1 MSVSGHSMDRER
13 GVSVAEYGVTPLSHP
28 AFFDSKG
35 NLFVSLQSIL
45 GRIQISVRVDFVYE
59 CRKLLCDY
67 LQIHLNFPAGQT
79 YTCSSY

>member
-1 MSVSGHSMDRER
+1 MDRER

-28 AFFDSKG
+28 AFFDSKE
-35 NLFVSLQSIL
+35 NLFVSLQSISGKENRSL
-45 GRIQISVRVDFVYE
+45 LALIFVYE
-59 CRKLLCDY
+59 YRKLLCDY